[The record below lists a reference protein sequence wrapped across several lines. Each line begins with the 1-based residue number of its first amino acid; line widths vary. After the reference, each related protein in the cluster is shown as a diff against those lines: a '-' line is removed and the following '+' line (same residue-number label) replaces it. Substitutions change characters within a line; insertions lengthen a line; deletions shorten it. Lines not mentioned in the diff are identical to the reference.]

1 MHLPG
6 VHKGDDLREVL
17 SAENLCEVFRGVN
30 RLNSQHQQ
38 PFATAASG
46 SVYARIFSK
55 SRLSVGSVVRLTRDA
70 FVSVSMDYA
79 VCVDTPVSMDD
90 DPHQVLGIVVKDL
103 RAGERGKAVVSGI
116 AIGSVNVSDT
126 SHQFAKVENGVLVS
140 TDEEDAPIRLI
151 SAPATGSKLCV
162 LMLGFGN
169 GGGKDVSSYT
179 GPFDTS
185 VTLRDSDEPANGGIN
200 VTIRVF
206 NSSNPDAT
214 NAGVVYLGYRTLNIP
229 AVEKQINLRED
240 IVCTVFCFVY
250 LNENNSFVGSIHTNY
265 DDGYNANDFKTD
277 DTHVNV
283 TISKVSIGR
292 KGAIVIQRER
302 MLDSIDIQGRWF

>member
-126 SHQFAKVENGVLVS
+126 SHQFAKVENGKLVS

-151 SAPATGSKLCV
+151 SAPGTGSQLCV

-169 GGGKDVSSYT
+169 GGGETSSYT

-185 VTLRDSDEPANGGIN
+185 VSVDAAIDGN
-200 VTIRVF
+200 VVIRVF
-206 NSSNPDAT
+206 NSSNPNAA
-214 NAGVVYLGYRTLNIP
+214 NAGTVYLGYETLDIP
-229 AVEKQINLRED
+229 VLEKSVALES
-240 IVCTVFCFVY
+240 VSGCVVFCWIY
-250 LNENNSFVGSIHTNY
+250 LNDNNQFVGTLKTSR
-265 DDGYNANDFKTD
+265 DDDYSARYFKTD
-277 DTHVNV
+277 DTHVRIDISTIHRMNGVITIQRDRALDAINV
-283 TISKVSIGR
+283 T
-292 KGAIVIQRER
+292 
-302 MLDSIDIQGRWF
+302 GRWF

>member
-55 SRLSVGSVVRLTRDA
+55 SKLTVGSVVRLTKDA
-70 FVSVSMDYA
+70 YISESMDYA
-79 VCVDTPVSMDD
+79 VCVDTPVSMAD

-126 SHQFAKVENGVLVS
+126 SHQFAKVENGKLVS

-151 SAPATGSKLCV
+151 SAPGTGSQLCI
-162 LMLGFGN
+162 LMLGFGSGSGN
-169 GGGKDVSSYT
+169 GGTIGGYFDLRVGKDE
-179 GPFDTS
+179 
-185 VTLRDSDEPANGGIN
+185 SDQWQC
-200 VTIRVF
+200 TIF
-206 NSSNPDAT
+206 NSGETEYSGSPSGYEISGRVIIGNHTEYMPITAVPISGQGVIYLCIEHDGT
-214 NAGVVYLGYRTLNIP
+214 DSGYAGFTYDY
-229 AVEKQINLRED
+229 
-240 IVCTVFCFVY
+240 VF
-250 LNENNSFVGSIHTNY
+250 
-265 DDGYNANDFKTD
+265 
-277 DTHVNV
+277 
-283 TISKVSIGR
+283 
-292 KGAIVIQRER
+292 
-302 MLDSIDIQGRWF
+302 

>member
-17 SAENLCEVFRGVN
+17 SAENLTEVFRGVN
-30 RLNSQHQQ
+30 RLNSQQQQ

-55 SRLSVGSVVRLTRDA
+55 SKLTVGSVVRLTKDA
-70 FVSVSMDYA
+70 YISESMDYA

-126 SHQFAKVENGVLVS
+126 SHQFAKVENGKLVS

-151 SAPATGSKLCV
+151 SAPGTGSQLCV
-162 LMLGFGN
+162 LMLGFGSSHS
-169 GGGKDVSSYT
+169 KDDDDDDDSPK
-179 GPFDTS
+179 GPFDSRLFIEEGSDGFVTKLECYDSSYPDSPLAGYWSPFTHSVARQVFTVSSPGFLFLDVTYEPSTREFTSLVKYESVLPS
-185 VTLRDSDEPANGGIN
+185 VTNVERRFVLLLAYVYFKDNAYHIGEHRNPGN
-200 VTIRVF
+200 VTI
-206 NSSNPDAT
+206 
-214 NAGVVYLGYRTLNIP
+214 
-229 AVEKQINLRED
+229 
-240 IVCTVFCFVY
+240 
-250 LNENNSFVGSIHTNY
+250 
-265 DDGYNANDFKTD
+265 AN
-277 DTHVNV
+277 
-283 TISKVSIGR
+283 
-292 KGAIVIQRER
+292 
-302 MLDSIDIQGRWF
+302 RWL